1 MGTIT
6 GADPLHRP
14 RQGRLWVGASFATL
28 HVMDTPTTVH
38 KLADVHSNGG
48 ILTRTIDA
56 IDRAH
61 ARTATHLHDRR
72 SSLVSKLEAAIDRA
86 EEIMTSM
93 FERARKSIQKV
104 DVVSAD
110 AVNRTQGLV
119 GQALE
124 RARLA
129 RSKPGHLAS

>member
-1 MGTIT
+1 MNT
-6 GADPLHRP
+6 
-14 RQGRLWVGASFATL
+14 
-28 HVMDTPTTVH
+28 TTVH
-38 KLADVHSNGG
+38 KIADVHSTGG
-48 ILTRTIDA
+48 IVTRAIDA

-72 SSLVSKLEAAIDRA
+72 SSLMTKLEAALDRA
-86 EEIMTSM
+86 EEMMTSA
-93 FERARKSIQKV
+93 FERARKSMKKI